1 MSDFLYKFEVIMRDG
16 KTLVNEYPKIEDV
29 GGVICL
35 KFTSDLPLHP
45 TYHFFYAEGDVK
57 LQRFFG
63 RGFIVSGSKKDYS
76 YIILTETHV
85 IYINA
90 YTGSVVYT
98 DKRAYQI
105 KSRFD

>member
-1 MSDFLYKFEVIMRDG
+1 MEKFLYTFEVLLSDEKVLI
-16 KTLVNEYPKIEDV
+16 NEYPKTEDI

-35 KFTSDLPLHP
+35 KFIPDLPLHP
-45 TYHFFYAEGDVK
+45 TYHFFFTEHSVT

-63 RGFIVSGSKKDYS
+63 RGFIVSNTKKDYY

-90 YTGSVVYT
+90 YTGAVVYT
-98 DKRAYQI
+98 DNRTYQI
-105 KSRFD
+105 RSRFE

>member
-1 MSDFLYKFEVIMRDG
+1 MENFLYKFEVIMNDG
-16 KTLVNEYPKIEDV
+16 KTLVNDYPKIEDV

-35 KFTSDLPLHP
+35 KFMSNLPLHP
-45 TYHFFYAEGDVK
+45 IYHFFFAEGDVK

-63 RGFIVSGSKKDYS
+63 RGFIVSAGKKDYC

-90 YTGSVVYT
+90 YTGAVVYT
-98 DKRAYQI
+98 DKRVYQI
-105 KSRFD
+105 KSRFE